1 MTPKVTVKLG
11 QWSAHTSLMDLAALS
26 RLGDVVLWDCASNK
40 LHHIHQQYNT
50 PKVIHFLS
58 LHRPAISQDSSICIL
73 NNYGQT
79 SRVLPSPTEH
89 IFSSKSANPPV
100 ITALDEYS
108 QGDFLITAW
117 ENSVHLHDTRTRNSY
132 ELTFQSPCGALSL
145 LTLDDTTF
153 MAGGSST
160 QGTHKT
166 ISHSY

>member
-1 MTPKVTVKLG
+1 
-11 QWSAHTSLMDLAALS
+11 MDLAALS

-89 IFSSKSANPPV
+89 MLVSCATVSDVLFYYLFSFIV
-100 ITALDEYS
+100 F
-108 QGDFLITAW
+108 DFSW
-117 ENSVHLHDTRTRNSY
+117 
-132 ELTFQSPCGALSL
+132 LTW
-145 LTLDDTTF
+145 
-153 MAGGSST
+153 
-160 QGTHKT
+160 
-166 ISHSY
+166 